1 MMTTTMPMIIG
12 SSQKMRT
19 IMAED
24 SKDPAA
30 AKEVKVVKEV
40 KARNLPVK
48 MAAGLHVPMVQFS
61 TEKV

>member
-1 MMTTTMPMIIG
+1 MRSLMMTTAMPMIIG

-30 AKEVKVVKEV
+30 AKEVK
-40 KARNLPVK
+40 ARNLPVK
-48 MAAGLHVPMVQFS
+48 MAAGLHVPMVPFS